1 MLGDVRRDLLVEIEL
16 PVHAFCNGF
25 DDEVALAELGEVV
38 VVVGLL
44 DQARIGHVAERR
56 GLELLEVVDGT
67 RDDAVLRA
75 ILGRQIE
82 QHDRHAHVDEVGR
95 NLRAHHAGAEH
106 GDLLH
111 LKSGHVAWYFFG

>member
-1 MLGDVRRDLLVEIEL
+1 MLGHVRRDLLVEIEL
-16 PVHAFCNGF
+16 PVHALGNGL
-25 DDEVALAELGEVV
+25 DDEVALAELGQVV

-44 DQARIGHVAERR
+44 DQAGVGHVAQGR
-56 GLELLEVVDGT
+56 GLELLEVVDGA

-75 ILGRQIE
+75 FFCGQVE
-82 QHDRHAHVDEVGR
+82 QHDGHAHVDEVGG

-111 LKSGHVAWYFFG
+111 LKSGHVAWYFL